1 MGSGLLCAHALQ
13 RNSSPDPFPPLRGT
27 KGRCSREHLT
37 SYRGPHFCVAAA
49 GFNWRNRPFHVH
61 VAHQSLKKLFT
72 SECLPTCKDKYYRT
86 SHSPCGSEE
95 AKGKGEEAVHLR
107 PAPAGHTCETG
118 WWVVSIESKT
128 PVCLLRDAT
137 GLFPPFACHNIQIRQ
152 GGEHVTPKYAAW
164 ACGSL

>member
-1 MGSGLLCAHALQ
+1 MLLPRAL
-13 RNSSPDPFPPLRGT
+13 SEGI
-27 KGRCSREHLT
+27 G
-37 SYRGPHFCVAAA
+37 
-49 GFNWRNRPFHVH
+49 PFHVH

-72 SECLPTCKDKYYRT
+72 SACLPTCKDKYHRT

-128 PVCLLRDAT
+128 PVCLLRDAA

-152 GGEHVTPKYAAW
+152 GGEHVTPKYAAR
-164 ACGSL
+164 ACGSLRAKGNPRGLAFLWGSWTCGIKLVFPVNLVSV